1 MKRSEGY
8 ECTGE
13 KCKFLADLTKILTLT
28 KITSHNKPLQDIEV
42 KLADEY
48 YQFRVFKIDP

>member
-48 YQFRVFKIDP
+48 CQFRVFKIDP